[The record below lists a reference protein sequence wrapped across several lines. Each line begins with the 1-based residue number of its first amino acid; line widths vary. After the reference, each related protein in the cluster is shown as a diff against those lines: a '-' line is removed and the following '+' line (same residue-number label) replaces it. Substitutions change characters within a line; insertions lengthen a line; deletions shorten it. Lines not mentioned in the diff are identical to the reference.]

1 MCHPKLHLLNKDSC
15 DHHKGQLGMKY
26 FKRPQTLGSGHRF
39 FSAFKNSVG
48 SDPKSQP
55 SKATI
60 SEPSFLN
67 SGTLDSQIIVSG
79 IFFAEKSYMGVIAQR
94 FFQPERLSS
103 RRLHPSRW
111 QARLMPDDSCL
122 RSQQSDHFLLVCFVR
137 YPILMRVHFVPS
149 KATPIEKGLL

>member
-1 MCHPKLHLLNKDSC
+1 MKHPKLHLLNKDSC
-15 DHHKGQLGMKY
+15 DHYNGQLRMKY

-67 SGTLDSQIIVSG
+67 SVTLDSQIIISS
-79 IFFAEKSYMGVIAQR
+79 IFFTEKSYMGVIAQS
-94 FFQPERLSS
+94 FFLSRS
-103 RRLHPSRW
+103 GCLLDACT
-111 QARLMPDDSCL
+111 QADSKLARCLTFCCL
-122 RSQQSDHFLLVCFVR
+122 RSQQSDQFSLF
-137 YPILMRVHFVPS
+137 
-149 KATPIEKGLL
+149 GLCQIPNTNESALCAIQSYTY